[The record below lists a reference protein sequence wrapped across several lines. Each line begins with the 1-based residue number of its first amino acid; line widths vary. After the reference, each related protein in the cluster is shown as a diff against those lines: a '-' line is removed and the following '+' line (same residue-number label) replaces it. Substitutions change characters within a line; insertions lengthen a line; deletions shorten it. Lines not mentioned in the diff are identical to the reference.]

1 MTGRVS
7 IVLAFLFP
15 FGVALGVVSSPGV
28 ARAQAPAPAGAPP
41 AEAAPAAEAT
51 PATGAAMPAEVPA
64 APAPD
69 ATAPSALDG
78 APLAGTLATAPPTR
92 GANVSYGIGA
102 RLRWV
107 SVPRWML
114 NLFTKKNVPL
124 SSYATALEFFRRK
137 GEFDFILS
145 VGYQNMSPPDG
156 NWLGRGHDATIDTDY
171 VQFKGLGLVG
181 IDASFVWHSFLTDWF
196 GLHYGAGLGLG
207 IVTGKMLRTSNGITG
222 GSNCTEA
229 NAGNIANC
237 HPINIPCTATGC
249 SDSALAATEGG
260 VDDPT
265 DPHRFRDGNVPPALP
280 IVNVILGM
288 DFRLPHVRG
297 WEAKIEGGFY
307 DAFFLGGGVGYTF

>member
-1 MTGRVS
+1 MTGRMS
-7 IVLAFLFP
+7 IVLTFLVAT
-15 FGVALGVVSSPGV
+15 GVCLAAGA
-28 ARAQAPAPAGAPP
+28 ARAQTPLPAAAPP
-41 AEAAPAAEAT
+41 SVEAT
-51 PATGAAMPAEVPA
+51 PAGSPAMPAEVPA
-64 APAPD
+64 APLPE

-92 GANVSYGIGA
+92 GPNVSYGIGV

-107 SVPRWML
+107 SVPKWML

-124 SSYATALEFFRRK
+124 SSYATALELFRRK

-145 VGYQNMSPPDG
+145 VGYQNMSPSDG
-156 NWLGRGHDATIDTDY
+156 NWLGRGHDANVDTDY

-207 IVTGKMLRTSNGITG
+207 IVTGKMLRTSNSDTLC
-222 GSNCTEA
+222 NEA
-229 NAGNIANC
+229 NAGDYVQC
-237 HPINIPCTATGC
+237 HPKGVTCGPGGC
-249 SDSALAATEGG
+249 SDAQLAATEGG

-265 DPHRFRDGNVPPALP
+265 DPHRFRESNVPPALP